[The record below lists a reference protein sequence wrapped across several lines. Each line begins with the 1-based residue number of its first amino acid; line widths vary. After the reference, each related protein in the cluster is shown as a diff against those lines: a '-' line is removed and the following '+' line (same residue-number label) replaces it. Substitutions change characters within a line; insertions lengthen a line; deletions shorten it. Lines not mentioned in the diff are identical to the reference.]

1 MGYHTCPQ
9 SQQGCSTMTRQGSD
23 MPGVDGLIGMSTEQF
38 GMEGLF
44 DCMKHVSREGP
55 CREHQDLQTE
65 FRAKAAGP
73 FSDQ

>member
-9 SQQGCSTMTRQGSD
+9 SQQGCSTMARQGPG
-23 MPGVDGLIGMSTEQF
+23 MPCVDGLIGMSTEQF
-38 GMEGLF
+38 GMEDLF
-44 DCMKHVSREGP
+44 DCMKHLSREGP

-73 FSDQ
+73 LGGQ